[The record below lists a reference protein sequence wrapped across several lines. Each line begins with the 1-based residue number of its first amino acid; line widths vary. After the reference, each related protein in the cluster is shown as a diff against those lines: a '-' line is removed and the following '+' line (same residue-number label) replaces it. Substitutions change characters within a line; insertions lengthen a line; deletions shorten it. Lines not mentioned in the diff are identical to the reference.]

1 MDFSSHKRFWHKAIM
16 FACVFVF
23 GFYCLGMTN
32 RATASCGDYLNHS
45 GSQNIGSRGSA
56 GQLGQKQS
64 PDSDESSTPISQCKN
79 GRCKSAP
86 FSVPN
91 GPTRVFIPRQHPNH
105 FLISSFKYA
114 CQLNGML
121 TNSDEYLPIQ
131 PSLEILVPPPRATHL

>member
-1 MDFSSHKRFWHKAIM
+1 MDFSSHKRLGQNAILI
-16 FACVFVF
+16 ACVFVF
-23 GFYCLGMTN
+23 GFFYHGTTN

-45 GSQNIGSRGSA
+45 GSQNIGSSHWG
-56 GQLGQKQS
+56 GQFSQKQG
-64 PDSDESSTPISQCKN
+64 PVSDESSTPISNCRNGQCKA
-79 GRCKSAP
+79 AP

-91 GPTRVFIPRQHPNH
+91 GPARVFAPRQQPNH

-131 PSLEILVPPPRATHL
+131 PSLDLLVPPPRATHL